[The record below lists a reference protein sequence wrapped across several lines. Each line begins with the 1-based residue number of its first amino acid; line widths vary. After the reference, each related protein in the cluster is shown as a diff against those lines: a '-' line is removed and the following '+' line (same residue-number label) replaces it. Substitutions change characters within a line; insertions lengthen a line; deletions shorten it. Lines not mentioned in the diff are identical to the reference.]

1 MEGKCRL
8 RPNSR
13 APIAARR
20 RSCAAPLAGK
30 RKTLTL
36 ARIADSKALKL
47 VCVVGMKKKVLVCG
61 VFDLLHLGHLW
72 FFTQAKRHGRH
83 LTVLVARDS
92 TVLKAKKR
100 LPFFK
105 ERERMRLLSSLKIVD
120 RVVLGD
126 KKSMYQGVLNANP
139 DVLVLGYD
147 QVKSAGKLLGI
158 SNASSA
164 KEIERKFLEKGL
176 RLKVVRLEKGWM
188 PERFKSTKV
197 KVYLKVR

>member
-1 MEGKCRL
+1 M
-8 RPNSR
+8 
-13 APIAARR
+13 RR
-20 RSCAAPLAGK
+20 
-30 RKTLTL
+30 
-36 ARIADSKALKL
+36 
-47 VCVVGMKKKVLVCG
+47 VLVCG

-72 FFTQAKRHGRH
+72 FFKQAKRYGSH

-105 ERERMRLLSSLKIVD
+105 ERERMKLLSSLKIVD

-126 KKSMYQGVLNANP
+126 MKSMFKGVAQAKP

-147 QVKSAGKLLGI
+147 QVKSAGRLLGL
-158 SNASSA
+158 SNASTPR
-164 KEIERKFLEKGL
+164 EIEKRFAQKGL
-176 RLKVVRLEKGWM
+176 RLRVVRLRKGWM

-197 KVYLKVR
+197 KTYLNVK